1 MLAREIQL
9 NLLPN
14 TAPKHDK
21 LELHGKMESSV
32 EVGGDYYDFFEISP
46 HRIGVAIGDVSGKG
60 VPAAMLVSSLQAVF
74 KNLARRDKMNPAQVI
89 EELNRY
95 LCDNAKSGQYATIFY
110 GVFELDQ
117 SVFNFCNAGHCP
129 TLLIKTHYADRLGEG
144 GLVLGI
150 EPGHRYE
157 EGRVRLDPGDILC
170 FYTDGVTEQSGAK
183 GQQYGEQRLIDFLR
197 ANRNLPLP
205 ALQDSLFASVLAFGS
220 GRQDDDVT
228 VIIARCKIG

>member
-95 LCDNAKSGQYATIFY
+95 LCDNAKSGQYATI
-110 GVFELDQ
+110 LLW
-117 SVFNFCNAGHCP
+117 SVRARPVRIQLLQRGSLPDASHQDP
-129 TLLIKTHYADRLGEG
+129 LRRSPGRRRTGPGDRTGAPLRGRARSHRPRRYTLFLHGW
-144 GLVLGI
+144 
-150 EPGHRYE
+150 GHRTE
-157 EGRVRLDPGDILC
+157 AAQRVN
-170 FYTDGVTEQSGAK
+170 S
-183 GQQYGEQRLIDFLR
+183 
-197 ANRNLPLP
+197 
-205 ALQDSLFASVLAFGS
+205 
-220 GRQDDDVT
+220 T
-228 VIIARCKIG
+228 VNNA

>member
-1 MLAREIQL
+1 
-9 NLLPN
+9 
-14 TAPKHDK
+14 
-21 LELHGKMESSV
+21 
-32 EVGGDYYDFFEISP
+32 
-46 HRIGVAIGDVSGKG
+46 
-60 VPAAMLVSSLQAVF
+60 
-74 KNLARRDKMNPAQVI
+74 MNSAQVI
-89 EELNRY
+89 EQLNRY

-110 GVFELDQ
+110 GVFELDE